1 MNTIREAVQE
11 YLTMRRG
18 LGFKL
23 RAAGRGLL
31 DFVTFMEQHHA
42 SYITHQLALTW
53 AQQPLN
59 VQPVLWAQRLSFVR
73 GFARHRSATDPRTQ
87 IPPEGLLPYRA
98 RRPQPYIYADDEIS
112 GLLRAARKLP
122 SGGGLRPWTYYCL
135 FGLLSVSGLRVGE
148 ARNLEV
154 QDVDLNEAVL
164 TIRGSKFGKS
174 RLVPLHCSSR
184 DVLASYIRRREHYW
198 GKRQVSSYL
207 FVSNR
212 GNQLDFGDIRRTFYL
227 LSRQVGLRSHSDS
240 HGPRLHDFRHRFAVR
255 TLLQWYR
262 AGKDP
267 EPRLPILSAY
277 LGHVHVSDTFWYL
290 SAWPE
295 LMQEAM
301 TRLNRRWENRS

>member
-112 GLLRAARKLP
+112 GQ
-122 SGGGLRPWTYYCL
+122 
-135 FGLLSVSGLRVGE
+135 

-198 GKRQVSSYL
+198 GKRQVSVEPSICYPARSGC
-207 FVSNR
+207 VAIPIVMGR
-212 GNQLDFGDIRRTFYL
+212 GCTTSDI
-227 LSRQVGLRSHSDS
+227 DS
-240 HGPRLHDFRHRFAVR
+240 L
-255 TLLQWYR
+255 
-262 AGKDP
+262 
-267 EPRLPILSAY
+267 
-277 LGHVHVSDTFWYL
+277 
-290 SAWPE
+290 
-295 LMQEAM
+295 
-301 TRLNRRWENRS
+301 